1 MAWKRSR
8 LVGRRVFQ
16 ADWADGSVSASQT
29 ELFSAEAGEDI
40 TFFRAVYPA
49 DTQLYG
55 EEYDLKQGSTDN
67 LYLIKPKDS
76 PWVLVGALDQDSQ
89 SIFFEEFGAEGV
101 ARLGH
106 LILQYYDG
114 KQVTFIEDLIAMRP
128 ESSPPLLVHA
138 AMPCIIAL
146 KKGLSETTLSN
157 CRLSPIK
164 NKTILEIEEGR
175 VMRFQLTPSL
185 KLPEAMVAFD
195 PKSGTLFTGKFF
207 SGHRAIEAGQSAIDD
222 VGIKGWEDYAFDWYH
237 LFDCYFF
244 TKTAQQAVR
253 KIFMLAEKITGPDV
267 QQLAPIHG
275 PIVREQCWKLMA
287 KYEAWLEQ
295 KLRKESKRDF
305 EVLVMYASAYG
316 HTKSLAASIS
326 KGLASSG
333 VRVIDMNLEHTPPS
347 EITKALES
355 ADGFCIGSPTLGGE
369 MPSQVKEALGMVL
382 GVTTKKPCGVFGS
395 YGWSGEAVDE
405 LQFRLKDNGFPIC
418 FDPIRAKF
426 KPTEEILKNCE
437 ASGTRMSQ
445 KLAQDIK
452 AKKRSR
458 VRVVSQIQ
466 ATTSAGSAMDAFGKI
481 RTSQCVMTSK
491 TPDGEDAVG
500 AVSWVSQASFDPPGL
515 SLSIPKP
522 RSKDQ
527 EWVDAQVE
535 KLLDAFRVQ
544 GALTKDDAIDVL
556 NEVYGVGNEPEVL
569 QAIYAI
575 NEDDDDEVTQEELT
589 AACAKDSFFR
599 AQLLKFIKTERAAK
613 GDVEDE
619 MGPKTFVLNMVPATG
634 DVQALLDKPVA
645 HKKAKATNGCTV
657 IAGVHSFLECEVASA
672 LDAGNHLLLYCH
684 VKTGKVMDDKE
695 KTDVVP
701 VASMLKKMM
710 VQA

>member
-29 ELFSAEAGEDI
+29 ELYSAEAGEDI

-49 DTQLYG
+49 DTQRYG

-89 SIFFEEFGAEGV
+89 SIFFQEFGAEGV

-157 CRLSPIK
+157 CCLSPIK
-164 NKTILEIEEGR
+164 NKTTLEIEEGR
-175 VMRFQLTPSL
+175 VMRFKLTPSL

-253 KIFMLAEKITGPDV
+253 KIFMLAEEITGPDV

-287 KYEAWLEQ
+287 KYEAWIEQ

-333 VRVIDMNLEHTPPS
+333 VRVVDMNLEHQPPS

-426 KPTEEILKNCE
+426 KPTEEILKTCE

-445 KLAQDIK
+445 KLASDIK

-458 VRVVSQIQ
+458 VRDVAQVQ

-491 TPDGEDAVG
+491 TADGEDVVG
-500 AVSWVSQASFDPPGL
+500 AVSFVSQASFDPPGL

-527 EWVDAQVE
+527 EWVDVQVE
-535 KLLDAFRVQ
+535 KLLDASRQQQ
-544 GALTKDDAIDVL
+544 GTLTKDDATDVL
-556 NEVYGVGNEPEVL
+556 NEIYGFGNEPEVL

-575 NEDDDDEVTQEELT
+575 NEDDDDTLTQEEIA
-589 AACAKDSFFR
+589 AACATDSLFR
-599 AQLLKFIKTERAAK
+599 TQLLKFIKTERPYK
-613 GDVEDE
+613 
-619 MGPKTFVLNMVPATG
+619 
-634 DVQALLDKPVA
+634 AL
-645 HKKAKATNGCTV
+645 C
-657 IAGVHSFLECEVASA
+657 
-672 LDAGNHLLLYCH
+672 
-684 VKTGKVMDDKE
+684 
-695 KTDVVP
+695 
-701 VASMLKKMM
+701 
-710 VQA
+710 